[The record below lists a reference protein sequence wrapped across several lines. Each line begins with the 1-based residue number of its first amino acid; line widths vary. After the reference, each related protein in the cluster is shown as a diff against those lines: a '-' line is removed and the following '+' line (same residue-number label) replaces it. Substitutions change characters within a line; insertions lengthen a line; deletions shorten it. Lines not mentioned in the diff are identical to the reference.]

1 MKAFIFAAGM
11 GTRLK
16 PLTDTMP
23 KALVPVAGDSVSL
36 KGEGTPMIDVVMA
49 KLRGEGFDRFVV
61 NVHHFAEQIIE
72 HFRADESVEIS
83 DERDLLRDT
92 GGAVRQAFM
101 QGIDFGDRFLVHN
114 VDIAS
119 NVDLRKMAAAVR
131 EDALATLLVSERESS
146 RYLLFGDDMRLVG
159 WTNVKTG
166 EVKTPYT
173 GLDVG
178 KCKKRA
184 FSGIHIISSKI
195 GELMRDWPEV
205 FSVVDFYLS
214 MCKNHAI
221 YGYEQDGVR
230 VKDMGKL

>member
-23 KALVPVAGDSVSL
+23 KALVPVVGETVSRDGHG
-36 KGEGTPMIDVVMA
+36 KPMIDVVME
-49 KLRGEGFDRFVV
+49 KLRNEGFDSFVV

-72 HFRADESVEIS
+72 HFRDAGNVEIS

-92 GGAVRQAFM
+92 GGAIRHAFC
-101 QGIDFGDRFLVHN
+101 QGIDLGEMFLVHN

-119 NVDLRKMAAAVR
+119 NVNLQKMVNDVR
-131 EDALATLLVSERESS
+131 QGVLATLLVSERESS
-146 RYLLFGDDMRLVG
+146 RYLLFDDDMRLVG
-159 WTNVKTG
+159 WTNVKSG
-166 EVKTPYT
+166 EVKSPYDN
-173 GLDVG
+173 LDVD

-184 FSGIHIISSKI
+184 FSGIHVIS
-195 GELMRDWPEV
+195 GEIRTLMKDWPEV
-205 FSVVDFYLS
+205 FSVVDFYLNV
-214 MCKNHAI
+214 CKEHKI
-221 YGYEQDGVR
+221 YGYEQVGVK

>member
-23 KALVPVAGDSVSL
+23 KALVPVVGDCVSES
-36 KGEGTPMIDVVMA
+36 GEGTPMIDAVMA
-49 KLRGEGFDRFVV
+49 KLRNEGFDSFVV
-61 NVHHFAEQIIE
+61 NVHHFAEQITE
-72 HFRADESVEIS
+72 HFRDAGNVEIS

-92 GGAVRQAFM
+92 GGAIRHAFC
-101 QGIDFGDRFLVHN
+101 QGIDLGERFLVHN

-119 NVDLRKMAAAVR
+119 NVDLRRMVNEVR
-131 EDALATLLVSERESS
+131 RDALAMLLVSERESS
-146 RYLLFGDDMRLVG
+146 RYLLFDDNMRLVG

-166 EVKTPYT
+166 DVKSPY
-173 GLDVG
+173 GNLDVD
-178 KCKKRA
+178 KCRKRA
-184 FSGIHIISSKI
+184 FSGIHVISGKI
-195 GELMRDWPEV
+195 GLLMKDWPEV

-214 MCKNHAI
+214 VCKDHVI
-221 YGYEQDGVR
+221 YGYEQQGVR